1 MVRQRTLNPSSG
13 VRIPPPQ
20 LFFASTAFGES
31 AAALEPN
38 FIKKKKTPR
47 SRATRGTKAS
57 LIFYEASEP
66 NFIKKEKTL
75 RNEVTKGQNQT
86 EILLLDYIKKEKTLR
101 NEVTKGRAQDMPYF
115 YTYILECADG
125 SLYVGCT
132 NNLEKRI
139 EEHNSFKRGAHYTK
153 IRRPVIFKY
162 SEKFRT
168 LLKARRREAEIKSWK
183 REKKLEL
190 IKFGN

>member
-57 LIFYEASEP
+57 LIFYEASE
-66 NFIKKEKTL
+66 
-75 RNEVTKGQNQT
+75 QN
-86 EILLLDYIKKEKTLR
+86 YIKKEKTLR
-101 NEVTKGRAQDMPYF
+101 NEVTKDRAQDMPYF

-183 REKKLEL
+183 REKKSEL